1 MNYIPYILDFE
12 TTDKD
17 PLKALPVELAYIRSG
32 TVFAFEI
39 LINPG
44 IPIPPETSAI
54 HHITDDDVVGA
65 PGWGDVQASFCD
77 DVSFSSESGQVILI
91 AHNASYEQGILR
103 NATFDP
109 AVDWICTYKA
119 AMRIWPNA
127 PSFSNEGLRYW
138 LKLGGLG
145 RKYNQGTHSALH
157 DCKVTELIYQEL
169 LKHTTNEE
177 MIAWQKEPAKLP
189 KIPFGKHRGLTWDKV
204 PTDYLQWSLAQAD
217 MDESVKACSKD
228 ELVRRGDPLVKQY
241 GGRRR

>member
-1 MNYIPYILDFE
+1 MNYIPYIIDFE

-32 TVFAFEI
+32 TPLAYEI

-54 HHITDDDVVGA
+54 HHITDEDVVGA
-65 PGWGDVQASFCD
+65 PGWGDVQGSLID
-77 DVSFSSESGQVILI
+77 DIGYACNSGTVILV
-91 AHNASYEQGILR
+91 AHNATYEQGILR
-103 NATFDP
+103 NATFSP

-119 AMRIWPNA
+119 AMRVWPDA

-145 RKYNQGTHSALH
+145 RRYNQGTHSALH
-157 DCKVTELIYQEL
+157 DCKVTELLYLEL
-169 LKHTTNEE
+169 LKHATVED
-177 MIAWQKEPAKLP
+177 MIEWQKVPAKLP

-228 ELVRRGDPLVKQY
+228 ELMRRNAPLVKQY
-241 GGRRR
+241 GRR